1 MPEFDDTC
9 VAPPQEGGPA
19 TGPMRPVDTCA
30 EADDAWRRHELLC
43 RIGLALGAKL
53 SCIEAADAVRRFGS
67 VSAAMGVAHSEL
79 EDFKRGLSQKLS
91 ICGARVRNGDAER
104 ELEECERAG
113 VRLVMLG
120 DSEYP
125 ELLSRIHDPPL
136 LLYVRGKFTDVE
148 DLSIAIVGSR
158 NADYYGAKTAHT
170 LATELAQRGVCV
182 ASGLAR
188 GIDTAA
194 HRGALEAGGR
204 TVAVVGSGLVDLYP
218 PENRRLADEIAESG
232 AVVSEFP
239 LKTPGIPRNFP
250 QRNRIISGLS
260 LGVVVAQG
268 SVRSGSLIT
277 ARLAVE
283 QNREV
288 FAVPGKVDSEDHRGC
303 HHLIREGA
311 TLIECADH
319 IFEQIDALQ
328 VLSEAYKNQEA
339 LNPPALLFDPMAAN
353 KEESHATVGDAV
365 PSGAPKAKSRRT
377 SPAKKA
383 RKPAALGKTPLE
395 VAILKSLK
403 PSDGINIEELVAK
416 LSATTGEVASTLM
429 ALEMRG
435 LIRQLPGRYYV
446 LG

>member
-1 MPEFDDTC
+1 MIPTGAVVDQVQESTGIDP
-9 VAPPQEGGPA
+9 APDGAPSAHDE
-19 TGPMRPVDTCA
+19 
-30 EADDAWRRHELLC
+30 AWRNHELLC
-43 RIGLALGAKL
+43 RVGLALGAKL
-53 SCIEAADAVRRFGS
+53 SCVEAADLIRRFGS

-79 EDFKRGLSQKLS
+79 EDYKRGLSQKLS

-104 ELEECERAG
+104 EVEECERSG
-113 VRLVMLG
+113 VRLLMLG
-120 DSEYP
+120 DAEYP
-125 ELLSRIHDPPL
+125 ELLARIHDPPL
-136 LLYVRGKFTDVE
+136 LLYLRGQFTE
-148 DLSIAIVGSR
+148 IENLAIAIVGSR

-170 LATELAQRGVCV
+170 LATELATSGVCV
-182 ASGLAR
+182 VSGLAR

-204 TVAVVGSGLVDLYP
+204 TVAVVGSGLGDLYP

-250 QRNRIISGLS
+250 QRNRIISGMS

-268 SVRSGSLIT
+268 SIRSGSMIT

-303 HHLIREGA
+303 HQLIREGA
-311 TLIECADH
+311 TLIESADH
-319 IFEQIDALQ
+319 IFHQLEPLQ
-328 VLSEAYKNQEA
+328 MLSEAYRNQDA
-339 LNPPALLFDPMAAN
+339 LNPPPLLFDPLAA
-353 KEESHATVGDAV
+353 GDGAASLDTADA
-365 PSGAPKAKSRRT
+365 PSPTCKPTRKKPASDHKKRT
-377 SPAKKA
+377 
-383 RKPAALGKTPLE
+383 KPAALGKTPLE

-403 PSDGINIEELVAK
+403 PSDGVNVEELVAK